1 MESQFTLK
9 SYIEHLTTL
18 LNLPNT
24 ENIQKKI
31 QKKFERTL
39 KDDLKIWDIAETIP
53 VAKTR
58 AKVFKSADLEK
69 AYKLNQDYLAKI
81 LKLDVNRLE
90 NQRQYNSWLIEQ
102 KTTMPKEEFEQI
114 NKSILSA
121 QETYNQKY
129 KVSLEEQN
137 NVMLKAIFE
146 KFFTPLDIKRWEND
160 KIIIANT
167 LESDELSY
175 LAAQQRL
182 DIPNGKAYYKEK

>member
-1 MESQFTLK
+1 MS
-9 SYIEHLTTL
+9 I
-18 LNLPNT
+18 
-24 ENIQKKI
+24 
-31 QKKFERTL
+31 
-39 KDDLKIWDIAETIP
+39 
-53 VAKTR
+53 
-58 AKVFKSADLEK
+58 LE
-69 AYKLNQDYLAKI
+69 
-81 LKLDVNRLE
+81 LDVNRLE
-90 NQRQYNSWLIEQ
+90 NQRQYNIWLSEQ
-102 KTTMPKEEFEQI
+102 KTTIPKEEFEQI
-114 NKSILSA
+114 NKTIISA

-167 LESDELSY
+167 LESDKLSY